1 MENSLSAKIKRS
13 FPVRAE
19 GTTSGRKRASPGA
32 KAPNARFSFFFLSP
46 IYFSPFSP
54 PCPRQKPD
62 TLLAVR
68 FPALL
73 TIYVNSAGLTRA
85 PRSYRRFLIAR
96 ARSPTLALVYLTGG
110 ARPSEQR
117 RATTIGTGWRN
128 GVQQRGGRK
137 GGSPPFFRFSTR
149 MRGSPPIAKTPRW
162 KQVGRVVSRRSRP
175 RLPIVEQIHGRICNA
190 SKNDEPRRDS
200 FNSRCTCL
208 AARPDIEFYAVVW
221 PRRAA
226 RAASGRA
233 TDRGA
238 MRAEHRASTRFNF

>member
-96 ARSPTLALVYLTGG
+96 ARSPTLALIYLTGG

-117 RATTIGTGWRN
+117 RLSERVGETGCS
-128 GVQQRGGRK
+128 RGAGGK
-137 GGSPPFFRFSTR
+137 GARPLFSGSPPGCADLHPSRKHLGGNRSVAL
-149 MRGSPPIAKTPRW
+149 SA
-162 KQVGRVVSRRSRP
+162 VAAGRVY
-175 RLPIVEQIHGRICNA
+175 Q
-190 SKNDEPRRDS
+190 
-200 FNSRCTCL
+200 
-208 AARPDIEFYAVVW
+208 
-221 PRRAA
+221 
-226 RAASGRA
+226 
-233 TDRGA
+233 
-238 MRAEHRASTRFNF
+238 